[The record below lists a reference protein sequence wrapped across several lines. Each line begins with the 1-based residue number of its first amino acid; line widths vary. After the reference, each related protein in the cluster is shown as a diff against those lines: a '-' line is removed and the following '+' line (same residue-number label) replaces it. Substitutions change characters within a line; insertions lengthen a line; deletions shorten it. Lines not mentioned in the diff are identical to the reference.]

1 MTGRPVFVESIRENV
16 LFPAPAMPVTPM
28 RLPTIGC
35 VPISLTVLKCSLSI
49 SLTMEK
55 KSNEVERWLLADT
68 DYRRCTEVP
77 SNKPLKLSA
86 AGLSR
91 AGGLALHEAW

>member
-16 LFPAPAMPVTPM
+16 LFPAPAMPVTTM

-35 VPISLTVLKCSLSI
+35 VPISLTVLKCYLSI

-55 KSNEVERWLLADT
+55 KTNEVERWLLADT
-68 DYRRCTEVP
+68 YGRCIEVP
-77 SNKPLKLSA
+77 SNKPLKLTA
-86 AGLSR
+86 AGSSR
-91 AGGLALHEAW
+91 ASGRARQQSW